1 MSPYL
6 EVIIPAALALYAGFQ
21 HEGRCGIEPA
31 VHPLAENMCQGLRAA
46 FEDGCK
52 TLLEVPLGKTGI
64 YLAGSYSIKPVAFA
78 PLVREKVQEG
88 YSACVGFWSGSIDY
102 DTYQTA
108 LEQKA
113 SVLNAM
119 FKAVGKPGSAAPVL
133 DAAVANGAR
142 RDDVMDA
149 KVAAGDLR
157 QDCMGPA
164 TIKCGHITTPPT
176 DPVFIP
182 PDPQT
187 VNRLSAAVA
196 DLAQEIKRQNE
207 RGPRVVAGG
216 TGKWTLA
223 AEISFATGSST
234 PRQEDCARLAA
245 NVTKA
250 SPNAQRVQIAGA
262 ADERGTPAANN
273 ALSLQRAASAALCL
287 ATHAPAKRW
296 SIEITGAGSL
306 ATSPAEYARARRA
319 TVFVWEPQP

>member
-21 HEGRCGIEPA
+21 HEGRCSIEPA

-88 YSACVGFWSGSIDY
+88 YSACVEFWSGSIDY
-102 DTYQTA
+102 DTYQMA

-113 SVLNAM
+113 SVLHAM

-133 DAAVANGAR
+133 DAAVTNGAR

-176 DPVFIP
+176 DPVFIA

-207 RGPRVVAGG
+207 RDPRVAAASPK
-216 TGKWTLA
+216 KWTLA

-245 NVTKA
+245 NVTKV

-262 ADERGTPAANN
+262 ADERGTPAAND

-287 ATHAPAKRW
+287 ATHAPSKRW
-296 SIEITGAGSL
+296 GIEITGAGSL

-319 TVFVWEPQP
+319 TVFVLEQRP

>member
-21 HEGRCGIEPA
+21 HEGRCNIEPA

-102 DTYQTA
+102 DTYQMA

-113 SVLNAM
+113 SVLHAM

-149 KVAAGDLR
+149 KLAAGDLR

-164 TIKCGHITTPPT
+164 TIKCGLITPPPT

-207 RGPRVVAGG
+207 RDRRMVE
-216 TGKWTLA
+216 KWTMA

-262 ADERGTPAANN
+262 ADERGTPAGNN
-273 ALSLQRAASAALCL
+273 ALSLQRAASAAQCL
-287 ATHAPAKRW
+287 ATHAPSKRW
-296 SIEITGAGSL
+296 SIEIAGAGSL

-319 TVFVWEPQP
+319 TVFVLEQRP

>member
-21 HEGRCGIEPA
+21 HEGRCSIEPA

-64 YLAGSYSIKPVAFA
+64 YLAGSYSVKPVAFA
-78 PLVREKVQEG
+78 PLVKEKIQEG
-88 YSACVGFWSGSIDY
+88 YSACLAFWSDSIDY

-119 FKAVGKPGSAAPVL
+119 FKAVGKPGNAAQLL

-142 RDDVMDA
+142 REDVMDA
-149 KVAAGDLR
+149 QLAAGDLQ

-164 TIKCGHITTPPT
+164 AIKCGRPK

-182 PDPQT
+182 PDPQAI
-187 VNRLSAAVA
+187 NRLSDAVA

-207 RGPRVVAGG
+207 QGPRVVTGG
-216 TGKWTLA
+216 SEKWTMA

-245 NVTKA
+245 NVTAA

-262 ADERGTPAANN
+262 ADERGTPAGNN
-273 ALSLQRAASAALCL
+273 ALSLQRAASAAQCL
-287 ATHAPAKRW
+287 VKHASSKRW

-319 TVFVWEPQP
+319 TVFISEQQP